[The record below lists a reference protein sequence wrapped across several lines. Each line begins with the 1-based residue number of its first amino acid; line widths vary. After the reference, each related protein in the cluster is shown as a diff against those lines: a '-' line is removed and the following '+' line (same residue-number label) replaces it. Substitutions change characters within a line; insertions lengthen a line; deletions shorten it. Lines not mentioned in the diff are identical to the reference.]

1 MWVQSLGWVDPL
13 EEGMTTL
20 SSILIWRILW
30 TEDPGKLWS
39 IGSQRVGH
47 SLALDVHMQE
57 LL

>member
-1 MWVQSLGWVDPL
+1 MWVQSLDWVDPL